1 MSRKKI
7 DLLDRNVLTSYFDDY
22 EEFCV
27 EFDPKHVKVDLSGM
41 KDGLI
46 SFRPRRRD

>member
-1 MSRKKI
+1 MKRI

-27 EFDPKHVKVDLSGM
+27 EFDPELVKVNLKY
-41 KDGLI
+41 KDEGFI
-46 SFRPRRRD
+46 SFEPKRRD